1 MLRGELE
8 YHKLLYQHQFR
19 NIDQN
24 KSALILEGQMPEC
37 YEDIPTYLQQ
47 ISPEPLPCDL
57 RVKIINLRKI
67 SQHKN
72 NK

>member
-1 MLRGELE
+1 
-8 YHKLLYQHQFR
+8 
-19 NIDQN
+19 
-24 KSALILEGQMPEC
+24 MPEC